1 MIEIVGLILIVLAVL
16 ASLIAFFI
24 VVKAL
29 FPNRVE
35 RARYHAHST
44 PGKTFMVG
52 LVNFVFF
59 AAVALAFFGLADAVG
74 VQLLQMLALLIL
86 VIPALGIVIGLG
98 GIVVMTGERLAP
110 EMVDHRRTGLGA
122 LALSLAC
129 ALPFVGW
136 FGLFPYLCLL
146 ALGASILSLFRRR
159 VEADQEDE

>member
-1 MIEIVGLILIVLAVL
+1 MIEIVGVILIVLVGL
-16 ASLIAFFI
+16 VSLIAFFI

-35 RARYHAHST
+35 RSRFHAHRS
-44 PGKTFMVG
+44 PGRAFMVG
-52 LVNFVFF
+52 LVNLVFF
-59 AAVALAFFGLADAVG
+59 AALALAFFGLADAVG
-74 VQLLQMLALLIL
+74 VQLLQILAMLIL
-86 VIPALGIVIGLG
+86 IIPAIGIVIGLG

-129 ALPFVGW
+129 AIPVVGW
-136 FGLFPYLCLL
+136 FGLLPYLCLL